1 MASLKKLQWY
11 FYVFLFIYTFTGV
24 SALVL
29 GNVWLRQSADGAPR
43 DAVISRPIEQAGTY
57 IGAFVGATG
66 ILGLLGG
73 MAPVRRKRFLIAFA
87 WLVVFA
93 LIAELSLGGVIW
105 FKTLRMRSLFRT
117 QWITWS
123 TELKV
128 AFQDMTSLTGYGQC
142 CGYSLGDQS
151 SVVLSGACAS
161 PVPTKFPGCEEKI
174 AAFAD
179 SYLRKLYTSL
189 FGFTVVNVVCFV
201 STVILIQ
208 ARNDEERYIRI
219 GRKEG
224 RTYTNAI

>member
-1 MASLKKLQWY
+1 M
-11 FYVFLFIYTFTGV
+11 
-24 SALVL
+24 
-29 GNVWLRQSADGAPR
+29 
-43 DAVISRPIEQAGTY
+43 
-57 IGAFVGATG
+57 
-66 ILGLLGG
+66 
-73 MAPVRRKRFLIAFA
+73 
-87 WLVVFA
+87 
-93 LIAELSLGGVIW
+93 
-105 FKTLRMRSLFRT
+105 
-117 QWITWS
+117 
-123 TELKV
+123 
-128 AFQDMTSLTGYGQC
+128 SLTGYGQC

-161 PVPTKFPGCEEKI
+161 SVPTKFPGCEEKI